1 MKKLNEQINKFS
13 KMLLSVLMIAVLF
26 TVSSCKDD
34 DDSPMPEPGM
44 DIVELA
50 RATPVL
56 STLVTAIETANLA
69 PTLKGPG
76 PFTVFAP
83 TNAAFDKLPEG
94 VLADLLAN
102 PDILADILTYHVVSG
117 NVLSSDLSTGDVNT
131 LLSGKSISVEVD
143 GSSVTLNGLASVIG
157 ADVLASNGVVHLI
170 DEVLIPPDFELPK
183 DNIVEIAAATPE
195 LSILV
200 DALTKFPDLVNVLS
214 SDGTLTVFA
223 PTNDA
228 FIALLGAIGQTELDD
243 VTESVLRKILE
254 YHVIS
259 SAAIMSSDLSDGDMA
274 ETVSGEDVTVEINND
289 GVFISGAK
297 VNTPDIE
304 ASNGVIHIVE
314 SVMVNPSIL
323 PIVGTIVAPA
333 YFNKN
338 FTVLISAVLAADPSI
353 LELLLSNGPSDG
365 GLTLFAP
372 TNDAFAAAGITTLPD
387 QATLNAVL
395 AYHVIDATVMAAD
408 LPETSAADP
417 AKIGTLGGDFFLTN
431 KGTGVFING
440 STQVTDTD
448 IEGSN
453 GVVHVI
459 NRTLIPPSETVVE
472 IAVALSQ
479 ADPAEFTTLV
489 ALLTDPAQ
497 ADVLAAISGD
507 GPYTIFAPTDAAFA
521 EISEV
526 TGGLTDAQISNILK
540 YHVVGAQVYSTDL
553 EDGLSPTTFNNETL
567 TINVADQVTIT
578 DKDNSNV
585 DATVIQVNVN
595 GVNGVIHVIDK
606 VLIPT
611 L

>member
-1 MKKLNEQINKFS
+1 MKKFKEQFNKFT
-13 KMLLSVLMIAVLF
+13 KILLSVSLIAVLMF
-26 TVSSCKDD
+26 VSSCKDED
-34 DDSPMPEPGM
+34 DNPMPEQEL

-50 RATPVL
+50 KATPVL

-69 PTLKGPG
+69 STLKGPG

-83 TNAAFDKLPEG
+83 TNAAFDKLPDG
-94 VLADLLAN
+94 VLDDLLAN
-102 PDILADILTYHVVSG
+102 PDILADILKYHVVSG
-117 NVLSSDLSTGDVNT
+117 NVLSTDLSTGDVNT
-131 LLSGKSISVEVD
+131 LLDGKSISVEVN

-157 ADVLASNGVVHLI
+157 ADVEASNGVVHLI

-200 DALTKFPDLVNVLS
+200 EALTKFPDLVNVLS
-214 SDGTLTVFA
+214 NDGTLTVFA

-228 FIALLGAIGQTELDD
+228 FVALLAAIGQTELDD

-259 SAAIMSSDLSDGDMA
+259 SAAIMSTDLSDGDEA
-274 ETVSGEDVTVEINND
+274 TTVSGEDVSVVINDD

-304 ASNGVIHIVE
+304 ASNGIIHIVE
-314 SVMVNPSIL
+314 SVMVNPSIQ

-338 FTVLISAVLAADPSI
+338 FTVLITAVLAADPSI
-353 LELLLSNGPSDG
+353 LELLLSQGPG
-365 GLTLFAP
+365 GNGLTLFAP
-372 TNDAFAAAGITTLPD
+372 TNEAFEAAGINELPD
-387 QATLNAVL
+387 QATLDAVL
-395 AYHVIDATVMAAD
+395 AYHVIDATIMAAD

-417 AKIGTLGGDFFLTN
+417 EKIGTLGGDFFLSN
-431 KGTGVFING
+431 KGGGVFING
-440 STQVTDTD
+440 STEVTDTD

-459 NRTLIPPSETVVE
+459 DRTLIPPSETVVE

-521 EISEV
+521 EISDV
-526 TGGLTDAQISNILK
+526 TGGLSDAQISNILK

-553 EDGLSPTTFNNETL
+553 EDGLSPTTFNEETL
-567 TINVADQVTIT
+567 TINVADEVTIT
-578 DKDNSNV
+578 DKSADSA
-585 DATVIQVNVN
+585 DATVIIVNVN
-595 GVNGVIHVIDK
+595 GTNGVIHAIDK